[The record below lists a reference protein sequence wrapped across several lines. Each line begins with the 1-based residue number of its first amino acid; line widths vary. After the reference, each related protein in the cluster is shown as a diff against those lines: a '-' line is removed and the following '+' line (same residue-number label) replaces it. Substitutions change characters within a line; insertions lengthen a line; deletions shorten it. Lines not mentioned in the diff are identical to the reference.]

1 MFYSLRS
8 AFLLLSFR
16 TLLLAVVSFLLISC
30 GPEAKPPGRTGKLRV
45 LTSFLP
51 LQSHAS
57 AIAGDLAQVEQLL
70 TKDAGP
76 HDFQFTPADV
86 QRLAQ
91 ADVFIINGTG
101 LEEWLDDLVAKAGSP
116 ALTVVDC
123 SADLPLLAN
132 PASLEAEAK
141 AEDGMNPH
149 TWLDPV
155 LAQSHV
161 SIILAALQKADPPNS
176 AAYAANAATYTAQ
189 LVALDN
195 EFRSVLAP
203 LPNKNLVTFHDA
215 FPYLAARYGLNYVGC
230 ISEFPEKDPPPQQL
244 AALVEKIRAAKV
256 GVLFA
261 EADYAPGLLTEI
273 ARQTDTRI
281 SQLDTLEI
289 GQGSATAYLEKMRQ
303 NLAALRTAF
312 TAP

>member
-1 MFYSLRS
+1 MKRHS
-8 AFLLLSFR
+8 FL
-16 TLLLAVVSFLLISC
+16 TLLGGSILTACRPS
-30 GPEAKPPGRTGKLRV
+30 PESPSRSGKLRI

-51 LQSHAS
+51 LQSHTT
-57 AIAGDLAQVEQLL
+57 AIARDLATVEQLL

-86 QRLAQ
+86 QKLAQ
-91 ADVFIINGTG
+91 ADLFIVNGAG
-101 LEEWLDDLVAKAGSP
+101 LEEWLGDLVEQTGSSS
-116 ALTVVDC
+116 LTVLDC
-123 SADLPLLAN
+123 SAGLKLMAN
-132 PASLEAEAK
+132 PGSLDTATPA
-141 AEDGMNPH
+141 DGMNPH

-155 LAQSHV
+155 LAKEHV
-161 SIILAALQKADPPNS
+161 ALILAALQKADPAHS
-176 AAYAANAATYTAQ
+176 AAYAANAAAYTAK
-189 LVALDN
+189 LDALDA
-195 EFRSVLAP
+195 EFRAVLTP

-244 AALVEKIRAAKV
+244 SALIDKIRAAKV

-273 ARQTDTRI
+273 ARQTGARV

-289 GQGSATAYLEKMRQ
+289 GEGHAGAYLERMRQ
-303 NLAALRTAF
+303 NLTALQAAF
-312 TAP
+312 PAPPP

>member
-1 MFYSLRS
+1 MNRRTSL
-8 AFLLLSFR
+8 
-16 TLLLAVVSFLLISC
+16 TLLAAAAAFPACRPSSDNTSA
-30 GPEAKPPGRTGKLRV
+30 GGKPRI

-51 LQSHAS
+51 LQSHAA

-76 HDFQFTPADV
+76 HDFQITPADV
-86 QRLAQ
+86 QRLAE
-91 ADVFIINGTG
+91 ADVFIINGAG
-101 LEEWLDDLVAKAGSP
+101 LEAWLGDLVAKAGS
-116 ALTVVDC
+116 AKLTVVDC
-123 SADLPLLAN
+123 SMGLPLLAN
-132 PASLEAEAK
+132 PASLDAK

-155 LAQSHV
+155 LAKFHV
-161 SIILAALQKADPPNS
+161 AIILAALQKADPPNHT
-176 AAYAANAATYTAQ
+176 AYAANAAVYTAQ
-189 LVALDN
+189 LDALDA

-244 AALVEKIRAAKV
+244 AALIEKIRAAKV

-273 ARQTDTRI
+273 ARQTGARV

-289 GQGSATAYLEKMRQ
+289 GQGSATAYLEKMRL
-303 NLAALRTAF
+303 NLTALRAAF
-312 TAP
+312 TTPS

>member
-1 MFYSLRS
+1 MNRTMNRRAVLTIFSAALLPACRPSPDNSTRS
-8 AFLLLSFR
+8 
-16 TLLLAVVSFLLISC
+16 
-30 GPEAKPPGRTGKLRV
+30 GKLRI

-51 LQSHAS
+51 LQSHAA

-91 ADVFIINGTG
+91 ADLFIINGTG
-101 LEEWLDDLVAKAGSP
+101 LEEWLGDLVAKAGSTK
-116 ALTVVDC
+116 LTVVDC
-123 SADLPLLAN
+123 SANLQIMAN
-132 PASLEAEAK
+132 PASLDAK
-141 AEDGMNPH
+141 VEDGMNPH
-149 TWLDPV
+149 TWLNPV
-155 LAQSHV
+155 LAKSQV
-161 SIILAALQKADPPNS
+161 TLILSALQSADPPNS
-176 AAYAANAATYTAQ
+176 AAYAANAAAYTAK
-189 LVALDN
+189 LDELDA
-195 EFRSVLAP
+195 EFRAVLTP

-244 AALVEKIRAAKV
+244 AALIEKIRAAKA

-273 ARQTDTRI
+273 ARQTGARV

-289 GQGSATAYLEKMRQ
+289 GKGNAGAYLEKMRA
-303 NLAALRTAF
+303 NLASLRAAF

>member
-1 MFYSLRS
+1 MTRR
-8 AFLLLSFR
+8 FLL
-16 TLLLAVVSFLLISC
+16 TLLGTALLAAC
-30 GPEAKPPGRTGKLRV
+30 GPLPDKSPASGKILV

-51 LQSHAS
+51 LQSHAA
-57 AIAGDLAQVEQLL
+57 AIAGDLAEVGQLL

-86 QRLAQ
+86 QRVAE
-91 ADVFIINGTG
+91 ANVFIINGTG
-101 LEEWLDDLVAKAGSP
+101 LEEWLGDLVAKAGSP
-116 ALTVVDC
+116 TLTVVDC
-123 SADLPLLAN
+123 SAGMELLAN
-132 PASLEAEAK
+132 PASLDAK

-161 SIILAALQKADPPNS
+161 AIILAALQKADPANS
-176 AAYAANAATYTAQ
+176 AAYAANAAAYTAQ
-189 LVALDN
+189 LVALDT

-215 FPYLAARYGLNYVGC
+215 FPYLAARYGLNYLGC

-273 ARQTDTRI
+273 ARQTGSRV

-303 NLAALRTAF
+303 HLASLRTAF